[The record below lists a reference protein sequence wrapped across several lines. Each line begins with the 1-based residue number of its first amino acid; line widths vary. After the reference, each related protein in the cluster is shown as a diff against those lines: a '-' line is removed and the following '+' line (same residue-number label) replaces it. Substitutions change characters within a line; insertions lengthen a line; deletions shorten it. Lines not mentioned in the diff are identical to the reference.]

1 MFTMSG
7 DETAGAILVLV
18 TVKASIVHKQLRTKP
33 FGPQVHLFIKFT
45 WRKKWVGVFAV
56 CSV

>member
-33 FGPQVHLFIKFT
+33 FGRQVHLYKVHVAEE
-45 WRKKWVGVFAV
+45 VGGGV
-56 CSV
+56 CCM